1 MAASLKY
8 TINISLSIF
17 LGNSQNIQFTYQN
30 IIILSTR
37 VMEFVVDCL
46 TNWRERTSA
55 RNFSCYIMFKVGQKK
70 QGPTNI
76 LIREM
81 K

>member
-1 MAASLKY
+1 MLIHERLKKMAASLKY

-30 IIILSTR
+30 IIILSTI

-46 TNWRERTSA
+46 TN
-55 RNFSCYIMFKVGQKK
+55 
-70 QGPTNI
+70 
-76 LIREM
+76 
-81 K
+81 